1 MSSLSLALV
10 QTSLVWEHPK
20 ENRLHFE
27 LMIREQCPPGTDL
40 IILPEMFTT
49 GFTMNNVVLAE
60 EMEGETIQWLKKIAH
75 QHQAAIMGSL
85 IISESGRYFNRLVF
99 IQPDSDDIQTY
110 DKRHLFTLAKEDK
123 YYTAGTQKLILEY
136 KQWKIMP
143 VICYDLRFPVWM
155 RNTEA
160 VDLIVCVANFPER
173 RRKAWM
179 SLLPARAI
187 ENVCY
192 VLGLNRIGQDG
203 LDIPY
208 AGDSGIWDYEGN
220 QMLDLGHQDTI
231 GMMSLNKDKMTVFR
245 RAYPFLNDRDKF
257 YIEI

>member
-1 MSSLSLALV
+1 V
-10 QTSLVWEHPK
+10 P
-20 ENRLHFE
+20 FFF
-27 LMIREQCPPGTDL
+27 
-40 IILPEMFTT
+40 IL
-49 GFTMNNVVLAE
+49 
-60 EMEGETIQWLKKIAH
+60 
-75 QHQAAIMGSL
+75 
-85 IISESGRYFNRLVF
+85 
-99 IQPDSDDIQTY
+99 
-110 DKRHLFTLAKEDK
+110 
-123 YYTAGTQKLILEY
+123 
-136 KQWKIMP
+136 
-143 VICYDLRFPVWM
+143 LRFPLWL

-160 VDLIVCVANFPER
+160 VDLIFCVANFPER

-220 QMLDLGHQDTI
+220 QLLDLGNQDTI
-231 GMMSLNKDKMTVFR
+231 GMMRLNKDKMTVFR
-245 RAYPFLNDRDKF
+245 RAYPFLNDRDQF